1 MPASP
6 IDPRWQAARRILVIR
21 LDNLGDVLVTTPAIH
36 AIKATLPQAELTL
49 LASPIGAQVGRLNPD
64 LDDVI
69 VYQSPQMD
77 PWQELP
83 QDSAREQRMIALLKE
98 RSFDGAVI
106 FTSFRQSSLP
116 QAYLCYLADIPLRH
130 AASID
135 GPGSLLTTRHKHP
148 ERMMHEVERG
158 LDLVGALG
166 LSTDE
171 LDLVLRVPEQ
181 GRDQL
186 REAVP
191 LDSGARPVMVIHPG
205 CTMPARTY
213 PWEMYAEV
221 ADLLVERLG
230 ATVLLTGSGGE
241 RDLVMQIY
249 EHLRPETR
257 SSTLPVAGA
266 LSFPAFCAL
275 IEAAD
280 AVVTNNT
287 GPMHIAAALKT
298 PVAALFALTNP
309 PEQWGPWRVPH
320 RLLFHDVACRICYSR
335 VCPYGHECLRLV
347 TPAMVVA
354 AVAALIEEQRN
365 KGTKEQT
372 QEPRTKNL
380 EPKLEQ
386 RQDQLSQAPS
396 TLQSIEDQEAVAAGT
411 EPPVLGSRF
420 LVLPEAQR

>member
-1 MPASP
+1 MPAST
-6 IDPRWQAARRILVIR
+6 IDPRWQAARRILAIR

-36 AIKATLPQAELTL
+36 AIKASLPQAALTL
-49 LASPIGAQVGRLNPD
+49 LASPVGAQVGRLNPD

-83 QDSAREQRMIALLKE
+83 QDSEREQRMIALLKQ
-98 RSFDGAVI
+98 RKFDAAII

-135 GPGSLLTTRHKHP
+135 GPGSLLTTRHKHS

-171 LDLVLRVPEQ
+171 PDLVLRVPEQ

-191 LDSGARPVMVIHPG
+191 LESGARSVVVIHPG

-249 EHLRPETR
+249 ERLRPATR

-280 AVVTNNT
+280 VVVTNNT
-287 GPMHIAAALKT
+287 GPMHIAAALQT

-347 TPAMVVA
+347 TPAM
-354 AVAALIEEQRN
+354 AVDAVEALIEEQRN
-365 KGTKEQT
+365 KETKEQ
-372 QEPRTKNL
+372 ENK
-380 EPKLEQ
+380 EQ
-386 RQDQLSQAPS
+386 RTENKEQNEQRSATLPPRLRQRERGLGGEGLIQAP
-396 TLQSIEDQEAVAAGT
+396 A
-411 EPPVLGSRF
+411 
-420 LVLPEAQR
+420 EAQR

>member
-1 MPASP
+1 MLASP
-6 IDPRWQAARRILVIR
+6 IDPRWQAARRILAIR
-21 LDNLGDVLVTTPAIH
+21 LDNLGDVLVTTPGIH
-36 AIKATLPQAELTL
+36 AIKASLPQAEITL
-49 LASPIGAQVGRLNPD
+49 LASPVGAQVGRLNPD

-83 QDSAREQRMIALLKE
+83 QDSEREQRMIALLKE
-98 RSFDGAVI
+98 RKFDGAII

-148 ERMMHEVERG
+148 EQMMHEVERG
-158 LDLVGALG
+158 LDLVGAIGLG
-166 LSTDE
+166 TDE

-181 GRDQL
+181 GREQL
-186 REAVP
+186 DAAVSLEA
-191 LDSGARPVMVIHPG
+191 GARPVVVLHPG

-230 ATVLLTGSGGE
+230 AMVLLTGSGGE

-249 EHLRPETR
+249 EHLRPATR
-257 SSTLPVAGA
+257 SSTLPVAGS

-298 PVAALFALTNP
+298 PIAALFALTNP

-347 TPAMVVA
+347 TPAM
-354 AVAALIEEQRN
+354 AVEAVRELLGEQEN
-365 KGTKEQT
+365 
-372 QEPRTKNL
+372 QESRTKN
-380 EPKLEQ
+380 EEVKLEQ
-386 RQDQLSQAPS
+386 RTGNKEQPNSPPS
-396 TLQSIEDQEAVAAGT
+396 FEDRAAGVAGA
-411 EPPVLGSRF
+411 EAPVPGPRLF
-420 LVLPEAQR
+420 VLPEARR